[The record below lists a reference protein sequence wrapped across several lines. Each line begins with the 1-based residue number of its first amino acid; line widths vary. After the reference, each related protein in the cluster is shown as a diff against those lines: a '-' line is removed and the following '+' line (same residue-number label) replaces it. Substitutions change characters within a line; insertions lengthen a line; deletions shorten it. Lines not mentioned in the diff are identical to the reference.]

1 MPIDEVQQDTLL
13 IVDDTPEN
21 IRVLFDFLIAH
32 DFRILVAENGE
43 DALEN
48 AEEELP
54 DLILLDVMMPAGI
67 DGFETCRLL
76 KDNAQTQDIPVIFMT
91 ALSDTL
97 DKVKAF
103 ELGAVDYVTKP
114 FQQEEVLARINTHLT
129 IRKLQKKLQ
138 AQNEQ
143 LIVLNQDK
151 NEFLGI
157 AAHDLKNPLS
167 AIQGTAELMESNYEE
182 MSKEEIGD
190 MVNMISMS
198 SRQMFELIKNLLDV
212 NAIESGKVN
221 ISLSFVDIQP
231 AVQWLVNN
239 YTERAKMKNITMQF
253 HHEEKQYQAFIDYNS
268 IYQVLD
274 NLVSNAIK
282 YSPQGK
288 KVFIRLTQN
297 DQEVCCEVQD
307 EGPGLSESDQ
317 KKLFGKFARLTPQPT
332 GEELSTGLGL
342 FIVKKLVDAMNG
354 SVLCESELGKGTIFR
369 ITFPITEGND

>member
-1 MPIDEVQQDTLL
+1 MPIHEVEQDTLL

-32 DFRILVAENGE
+32 NFRILVAENGE
-43 DALEN
+43 DAIEN
-48 AEEELP
+48 AEEEQP
-54 DLILLDVMMPAGI
+54 DLILLDVMMPGI
-67 DGFETCRLL
+67 DGFETCRIL
-76 KDNAQTQDIPVIFMT
+76 KKNSQTQDIPVIFMT

-103 ELGAVDYVTKP
+103 KLGAVDYVTKP

-129 IRKLQKKLQ
+129 LRKLQKRLQ
-138 AQNEQ
+138 TQNEQ
-143 LIVLNQDK
+143 LVILNQNQ

-167 AIQGTAELMESNYEE
+167 AIQGTAELIETNYEG
-182 MSKEEIGD
+182 MSKEELSD
-190 MVNMISMS
+190 MIKMISVS

-212 NAIESGKVN
+212 NAIESGKLN
-221 ISLSFVDIQP
+221 LSLSFIDVLP

-239 YTERAKMKNITMQF
+239 YIHRAKTKDISIQF
-253 HHEEKQYQAFIDYNS
+253 DYEEKPYQAFVDYNS

-274 NLVSNAIK
+274 NLISNAIK
-282 YSPQGK
+282 YSSYGK
-288 KVFIRLTQN
+288 QVSVRLIHN
-297 DQEVCCEVQD
+297 EKEVCCEIQD

-354 SVLCESELGKGTIFR
+354 TICCESELGKGTIFKVN
-369 ITFPITEGND
+369 FPITEGSH

>member
-1 MPIDEVQQDTLL
+1 MPIHEVEQDTLL

-32 DFRILVAENGE
+32 NFRILVAENGE
-43 DALEN
+43 DAIEN
-48 AEEELP
+48 AEEEQP
-54 DLILLDVMMPAGI
+54 DLILLDVMMPGI
-67 DGFETCRLL
+67 DGFETCRIL
-76 KDNAQTQDIPVIFMT
+76 KKNSQTQDIPVIFMT

-103 ELGAVDYVTKP
+103 KLGAVDYVTKP

-129 IRKLQKKLQ
+129 LRKLQKRLQ
-138 AQNEQ
+138 TQNEQ
-143 LIVLNQDK
+143 LVILNQNQ

-167 AIQGTAELMESNYEE
+167 AIQGTAELIETNYDG
-182 MSKEEIGD
+182 MSKEELSD
-190 MVNMISMS
+190 MIKMISVS

-212 NAIESGKVN
+212 NAIESGKLN
-221 ISLSFVDIQP
+221 LSLSFIDVLP

-239 YTERAKMKNITMQF
+239 YINRAKTKDISIQF
-253 HHEEKQYQAFIDYNS
+253 DYEEKPYQAFVDYNS

-274 NLVSNAIK
+274 NLISNAIK
-282 YSPQGK
+282 YSSYGK
-288 KVFIRLTQN
+288 QVSVRLIHNEKV
-297 DQEVCCEVQD
+297 VCCEIQD

-342 FIVKKLVDAMNG
+342 FIVKKLMDAMNG
-354 SVLCESELGKGTIFR
+354 TICCESELGKGTIFKVN
-369 ITFPITEGND
+369 FPITEGSH

>member
-157 AAHDLKNPLS
+157 AAHDLKIHFPLFRG
-167 AIQGTAELMESNYEE
+167 Q
-182 MSKEEIGD
+182 
-190 MVNMISMS
+190 
-198 SRQMFELIKNLLDV
+198 
-212 NAIESGKVN
+212 
-221 ISLSFVDIQP
+221 
-231 AVQWLVNN
+231 
-239 YTERAKMKNITMQF
+239 
-253 HHEEKQYQAFIDYNS
+253 
-268 IYQVLD
+268 
-274 NLVSNAIK
+274 
-282 YSPQGK
+282 
-288 KVFIRLTQN
+288 QN
-297 DQEVCCEVQD
+297 
-307 EGPGLSESDQ
+307 
-317 KKLFGKFARLTPQPT
+317 
-332 GEELSTGLGL
+332 
-342 FIVKKLVDAMNG
+342 
-354 SVLCESELGKGTIFR
+354 
-369 ITFPITEGND
+369 

>member
-1 MPIDEVQQDTLL
+1 
-13 IVDDTPEN
+13 
-21 IRVLFDFLIAH
+21 
-32 DFRILVAENGE
+32 
-43 DALEN
+43 
-48 AEEELP
+48 
-54 DLILLDVMMPAGI
+54 
-67 DGFETCRLL
+67 
-76 KDNAQTQDIPVIFMT
+76 
-91 ALSDTL
+91 
-97 DKVKAF
+97 
-103 ELGAVDYVTKP
+103 
-114 FQQEEVLARINTHLT
+114 
-129 IRKLQKKLQ
+129 
-138 AQNEQ
+138 
-143 LIVLNQDK
+143 
-151 NEFLGI
+151 
-157 AAHDLKNPLS
+157 
-167 AIQGTAELMESNYEE
+167 MESNYEE

-317 KKLFGKFARLTPQPT
+317 KKIIWQICSFNTTTYR
-332 GEELSTGLGL
+332 
-342 FIVKKLVDAMNG
+342 
-354 SVLCESELGKGTIFR
+354 
-369 ITFPITEGND
+369 